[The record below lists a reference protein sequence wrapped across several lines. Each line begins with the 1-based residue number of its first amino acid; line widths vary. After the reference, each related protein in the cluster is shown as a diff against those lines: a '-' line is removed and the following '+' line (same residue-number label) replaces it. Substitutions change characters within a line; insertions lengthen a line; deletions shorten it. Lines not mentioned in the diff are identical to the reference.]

1 LVLGNLL
8 TNFFVCRIFTAEEIL
23 EIKNTTMYDIII
35 SSTSIQP
42 DEIQKKVFYFK
53 DGDPCPQREQLSP
66 DMLEQCKYL
75 RGYDYFEVSEN
86 L

>member
-1 LVLGNLL
+1 M
-8 TNFFVCRIFTAEEIL
+8 TNFSCRIFTAEEIL
-23 EIKNTTMYDIII
+23 EIKNTTLYDIII

-66 DMLEQCKYL
+66 DMLEHCKYL

-86 L
+86 FKILRV